1 MLVLGLICNRTV
13 AYRQTTLRCIEYLK
27 RFGYDDY
34 QIYLL
39 LSCAPVQ
46 GHVAGMVDIP
56 NACTTMGLP
65 VDIFD
70 FDIMPGAE
78 VKKRDMGS
86 CAK

>member
-1 MLVLGLICNRTV
+1 M
-13 AYRQTTLRCIEYLK
+13 
-27 RFGYDDY
+27 Y
-34 QIYLL
+34 Q
-39 LSCAPVQ
+39 
-46 GHVAGMVDIP
+46 IP

-86 CAK
+86 CAFTSS